1 MPMVLAA
8 PVHCC
13 CFLLTKL
20 ALLSRAPSAFL
31 VNASACISLPHAGE
45 RFGTKQASTGVS
57 VRLLHLAYLWLR
69 TGIVLGAALGDAG
82 SILMAKVTLFPTKA
96 VALLFDACLDIL
108 LNLSIGAH
116 FWRRG

>member
-13 CFLLTKL
+13 CFFMTKL
-20 ALLSRAPSAFL
+20 ALLSRAPSALF

-45 RFGTKQASTGVS
+45 RFGTIQASAGVS
-57 VRLLHLAYLWLR
+57 VRLLHLTYLWLR
-69 TGIVLGAALGDAG
+69 AGIVLCTALGDAG

-96 VALLFDACLDIL
+96 VALLFDAGLDIL

-116 FWRRG
+116 FGRRG